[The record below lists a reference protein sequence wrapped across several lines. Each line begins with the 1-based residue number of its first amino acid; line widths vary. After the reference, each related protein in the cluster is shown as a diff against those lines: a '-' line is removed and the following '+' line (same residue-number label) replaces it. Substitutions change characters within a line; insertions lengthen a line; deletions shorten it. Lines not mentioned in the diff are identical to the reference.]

1 MRLNYLSI
9 LFVICSVM
17 LSSCDGLPRTDE
29 VDIAPYNVI
38 SGLSLPMQSQKKD
51 NMLYVLDKKS
61 YVYCIDLNEYS
72 ELFNKDLSSKGK
84 SGTLSSNSPKNS
96 KALSESE
103 KIALKLPADT
113 IRPKGINLS
122 KLDYSLIPV
131 SFSLTSSGTSL
142 FIIVCVSCSDNS
154 DIDGMYY
161 ILNFDTA
168 TKTIVTAIPLDKLTS
183 YRVSDDEST
192 DVTTDAEKSTGNV
205 ARQIYAD
212 TDKLFVTGNKR
223 LFIIPLENGKVAA
236 DYDYY
241 TDKEKSFI
249 SAETKET
256 MSPYLVQVFN
266 NNVYLSS
273 HENNFGVHVYNYYL
287 EAKTISFLRKE
298 EAVNNVIGNH
308 FPISMNIINNK
319 LYCSSYEKL
328 GIFNIENSDVPS
340 VKVPIFV
347 QTVSTR
353 NIKVGQRSLT
363 NHNKLLWRVEGADG
377 VKTGFTKAAGRT
389 LVSSAIRDGRRLI
402 CVTLNDG
409 NDWADHATL
418 LENGFSRYTPCQILS
433 AGDFVGTVEVASG
446 EADRVQ
452 LLAAEDFSFPLA
464 ETEKPQIILS
474 GPGFAYAP
482 VVQGEQAGV
491 AYICIEDNCVGK
503 VPVVYAQ
510 TIEQEKPPKKN
521 HFWDGWFGD

>member
-266 NNVYLSS
+266 NKVYLSS
-273 HENNFGVHVYNYYL
+273 HENNFGVHVYNYDL

-340 VKVPIFV
+340 VKVSEEKVSNLSLVSDVKVIDDYYAAV
-347 QTVSTR
+347 YNYKIEEDMTVSSGY
-353 NIKVGQRSLT
+353 NHLFIRSGIAFWDKDGKRLT
-363 NHNKLLWRVEGADG
+363 KESDYW
-377 VKTGFTKAAGRT
+377 
-389 LVSSAIRDGRRLI
+389 I
-402 CVTLNDG
+402 DG
-409 NDWADHATL
+409 NVKNVELWKNEDSYFSISVCQDKNL
-418 LENGFSRYTPCQILS
+418 LIIN
-433 AGDFVGTVEVASG
+433 
-446 EADRVQ
+446 Q
-452 LLAAEDFSFPLA
+452 L
-464 ETEKPQIILS
+464 K
-474 GPGFAYAP
+474 
-482 VVQGEQAGV
+482 
-491 AYICIEDNCVGK
+491 
-503 VPVVYAQ
+503 
-510 TIEQEKPPKKN
+510 
-521 HFWDGWFGD
+521 

>member
-1 MRLNYLSI
+1 MWGFYMRLNYLFI
-9 LFVICSVM
+9 FFVICSVM

-61 YVYCIDLNEYS
+61 HIYCIDLNEYS

-122 KLDYSLIPV
+122 KLNYSLIPV
-131 SFSLTSSGTSL
+131 SFSLMSSGTSL
-142 FIIVCVSCSDNS
+142 FVIVCVSCSDNS

-192 DVTTDAEKSTGNV
+192 DITTDAEKSTGNV
-205 ARQIYAD
+205 ARQIFAD
-212 TDKLFVTGNKR
+212 DDKLFVTGNKR

-249 SAETKET
+249 SAETTKT
-256 MSPYLVQVFN
+256 MSPYLVQAFN

-273 HENNFGVHVYNYYL
+273 RENNFGVHVYNYDL
-287 EAKTISFLRKE
+287 ESKTISFLRKE
-298 EAVNNVIGNH
+298 KAVNNVIGNH
-308 FPISMNIINNK
+308 YPISMNIINNK
-319 LYCSSYEKL
+319 LYCSSYEKF
-328 GIFNIENSDVPS
+328 GIFKIENTDTPSVIETSIKVSNLSLVSDV
-340 VKVPIFV
+340 KVIDDYYAAV
-347 QTVSTR
+347 YNYKIEEDMTVSSGY
-353 NIKVGQRSLT
+353 NHLFIRSGIAFWDKDGIRLT
-363 NHNKLLWRVEGADG
+363 KENDYW
-377 VKTGFTKAAGRT
+377 
-389 LVSSAIRDGRRLI
+389 I
-402 CVTLNDG
+402 DG
-409 NDWADHATL
+409 NVKNVELWKNEDSY
-418 LENGFSRYTPCQILS
+418 FSISVCQDKNFLIIN
-433 AGDFVGTVEVASG
+433 
-446 EADRVQ
+446 Q
-452 LLAAEDFSFPLA
+452 L
-464 ETEKPQIILS
+464 K
-474 GPGFAYAP
+474 
-482 VVQGEQAGV
+482 
-491 AYICIEDNCVGK
+491 
-503 VPVVYAQ
+503 
-510 TIEQEKPPKKN
+510 
-521 HFWDGWFGD
+521 